1 MRSQGIEKLR
11 ILVVDDELGM
21 RLAVCRALEKFS
33 VRLSDIDGE
42 VEFET
47 DQAVSGE
54 EALEKMKTAFPDI
67 LLLDHKLPGLSG
79 LDVLQTLAS
88 ADQDLLTIMIT

>member
-1 MRSQGIEKLR
+1 MGTEEIERLR

-33 VRLSDIDGE
+33 VRLPDIDGE
-42 VEFET
+42 VGFEI

-79 LDVLQTLAS
+79 LDVLQSPCFGRA
-88 ADQDLLTIMIT
+88 TICSRL

>member
-1 MRSQGIEKLR
+1 MDSPGIEKLR

-33 VRLSDIDGE
+33 VRVSDIDGE
-42 VEFET
+42 VGFEV

-54 EALEKMKTAFPDI
+54 EALEKMKISFPDI

-79 LDVLQTLAS
+79 LDVLQTLSS
-88 ADQDLLTIMIT
+88 AEHDL